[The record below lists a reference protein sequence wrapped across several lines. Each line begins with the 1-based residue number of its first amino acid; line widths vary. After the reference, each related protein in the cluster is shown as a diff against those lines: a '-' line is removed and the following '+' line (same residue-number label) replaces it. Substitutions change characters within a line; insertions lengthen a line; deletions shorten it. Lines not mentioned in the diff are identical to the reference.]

1 MGGKSLSQYG
11 NDCTL
16 EACCC
21 TTSPRSCFICLSMNI
36 LLRPRDVGQ
45 PRITG
50 SLRGVPRPGAL
61 LISAP
66 WSASELQE
74 REETP
79 VSEGR
84 R

>member
-1 MGGKSLSQYG
+1 
-11 NDCTL
+11 
-16 EACCC
+16 
-21 TTSPRSCFICLSMNI
+21 MNI

-79 VSEGR
+79 VPEGR